1 MTLSF
6 TPSVMGLSWVMP
18 DLRSGTAPGVALLRN
33 ASATASHCRR
43 LFQVLSTVP
52 PHSRLCQCAGVL
64 NRDAGRACPEGE
76 GRSLEEESWRGV
88 GDVGSKPVVSR
99 EAVATG
105 LLILSEEGIDVVAN
119 GHSPK
124 GDVRE
129 ASTVA
134 AIQAVKETPRTLPHC
149 HPIPIEGCTVD
160 WGVEENGL
168 RCTVSV
174 RTHWT
179 TGVEMEALC
188 GVNAGLLCAWDML
201 KPIEKDP
208 QGQYPTSRMEGIRV
222 LRKSKGDPHD

>member
-1 MTLSF
+1 MEDSF
-6 TPSVMGLSWVMP
+6 TGII
-18 DLRSGTAPGVALLRN
+18 
-33 ASATASHCRR
+33 
-43 LFQVLSTVP
+43 
-52 PHSRLCQCAGVL
+52 
-64 NRDAGRACPEGE
+64 
-76 GRSLEEESWRGV
+76 
-88 GDVGSKPVVSR
+88 DVGSKPVVAR

-105 LLILSEEGIDVVAN
+105 LLRLSPESLDVVVN
-119 GHSPK
+119 GRSPK

-134 AIQAVKETPRTLPHC
+134 AIQAVKETPRMLPHC

-160 WGVEENGL
+160 WAVEDGDEGGDAGSTGGVL

-201 KPIEKDP
+201 KSVEKDSE
-208 QGQYPTSRMEGIRV
+208 GQYPDARIDGVRV
-222 LRKSKGDPHD
+222 LRKSKGDA

>member
-1 MTLSF
+1 M
-6 TPSVMGLSWVMP
+6 
-18 DLRSGTAPGVALLRN
+18 
-33 ASATASHCRR
+33 
-43 LFQVLSTVP
+43 
-52 PHSRLCQCAGVL
+52 
-64 NRDAGRACPEGE
+64 
-76 GRSLEEESWRGV
+76 SLEESITGII
-88 GDVGSKPVVSR
+88 DVGSKPIVSR

-105 LLILSEEGIDVVAN
+105 VLNLSPASLDVVAN
-119 GHSPK
+119 GRSPK

-134 AIQAVKETPRTLPHC
+134 VIQAVKETPRTLPHC

-160 WGVEENGL
+160 WMIEKEFL
-168 RCTVSV
+168 RCTVTV

-201 KPIEKDP
+201 KSVEKDSN
-208 QGQYPTSRMEGIRV
+208 GQYPVAQIDGVRV

>member
-1 MTLSF
+1 MKDSIN
-6 TPSVMGLSWVMP
+6 GII
-18 DLRSGTAPGVALLRN
+18 DI
-33 ASATASHCRR
+33 
-43 LFQVLSTVP
+43 
-52 PHSRLCQCAGVL
+52 
-64 NRDAGRACPEGE
+64 
-76 GRSLEEESWRGV
+76 
-88 GDVGSKPVVSR
+88 GSKKVVAR

-105 LLILSEEGIDVVAN
+105 LIRLSPASLDLVLN
-119 GHSPK
+119 GRSPK

-134 AIQAVKETPRTLPHC
+134 AIQAVKETPRMLPHC

-160 WGVEENGL
+160 WQLEDDSL

-201 KPIEKDP
+201 KSIEKDED
-208 QGQYPTSRMEGIRV
+208 GQYPSAVIEGVRV
-222 LRKSKGDPHD
+222 LRKSKGAPYD

>member
-1 MTLSF
+1 MEDSF
-6 TPSVMGLSWVMP
+6 TGII
-18 DLRSGTAPGVALLRN
+18 
-33 ASATASHCRR
+33 
-43 LFQVLSTVP
+43 
-52 PHSRLCQCAGVL
+52 
-64 NRDAGRACPEGE
+64 
-76 GRSLEEESWRGV
+76 
-88 GDVGSKPVVSR
+88 DVGSKLVVAR

-105 LLILSEEGIDVVAN
+105 LLRLTPESLDVVAN
-119 GHSPK
+119 GRSPK

-160 WGVEENGL
+160 WVVEDAGL

-188 GVNAGLLCAWDML
+188 GVNAGLLCVWDML
-201 KPIEKDP
+201 KSIEKDSY
-208 QGQYPTSRMEGIRV
+208 GQYPSAVIDGVRV
-222 LRKSKGDPHD
+222 LRKSKGEPRTG